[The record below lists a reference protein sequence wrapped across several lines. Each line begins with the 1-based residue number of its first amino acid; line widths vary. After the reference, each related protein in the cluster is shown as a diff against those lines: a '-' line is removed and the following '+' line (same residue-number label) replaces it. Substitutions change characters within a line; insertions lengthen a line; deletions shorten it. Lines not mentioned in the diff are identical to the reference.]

1 MNIRNFYLLLTGI
14 LLVSFTSC
22 KKTPVADKGSGNVT
36 GNPTGKDVPAGY
48 GDGVTFINNGTS
60 AIFNIYAPLKKSVT
74 LLGDFNNWTAS
85 SKYAMTNST
94 DGTRWWIE
102 VDNLDPTAEYAYE
115 YFIDGNLKVADPY
128 SNKILDSAND
138 QYIPTS
144 VYPNIKKYPS
154 GAGEVS
160 HIVSDIQY
168 NAPAYTWKTGS
179 FTPASQKNLVV
190 YELLPRDFIATHSY
204 QTLTDTL
211 SYMANLG
218 VNAIEL
224 MPVNEFEGNDSWG
237 YNNNFM
243 FALDK
248 YYGTP
253 NAYKGFIDACHAK
266 GIAVIQDIVLEDQF
280 GSSPMVQMYWNAAA
294 QQPAA
299 NSPWFDQTTMHPDGV
314 GYQVNHS
321 TAATKYWAENVMKY
335 WMTEYKIDG
344 FRFDEAKGY
353 TQVNSGNVS
362 NSTTEA
368 AWAAYDQ
375 TRVSLWETY
384 NNYMKGLN
392 PNFYVI
398 LEMFAGNQEQA
409 IYGQQGMMMW
419 NNISTAGEQATM
431 GYATGPVWD
440 LSGLI
445 YSNDGMTTPYNLIDY
460 FESHDEE
467 RLQFKNEAYGNSSGS
482 YNVTNLPTGLARD
495 EAGAVIMFASPGPK
509 MLWEFGERGYDISI
523 NDATTGGRLGDKPPH
538 WEYMIDPNRHHLY
551 QVYSR
556 MIRMK
561 IKNPVFASTSF
572 TYNLGGPV
580 KYEQL
585 LDPTNNVEAVANFDV
600 VPQPASIS
608 FPSTG
613 NWYDNFSGNTISVT
627 SLPYSMTL
635 QPGEYHLFSSTPLSL

>member
-1 MNIRNFYLLLTGI
+1 MNIKNLYLLLAGV
-14 LLVSFTSC
+14 LLISFTSC
-22 KKTPVADKGSGNVT
+22 KKTPASNGGSGNVT
-36 GNPTGKDVPAGY
+36 GNPAGKPVPAGD
-48 GDGVTFINNGTS
+48 GDGVTFINGGKS
-60 AIFNIYAPLKKSVT
+60 AIFNLYAPSKKSVT
-74 LLGDFNNWTAS
+74 VLGDFNNWTAS
-85 SKYAMTNST
+85 STYAMTNT
-94 DGTRWWIE
+94 PDGTRWWIE
-102 VDNLDPTAEYAYE
+102 VDNLNPATEYAYE
-115 YFIDGNLKVADPY
+115 YQIDGNLRVADPY
-128 SNKILDSAND
+128 SHKILDSAND

-144 VYPNIKKYPS
+144 VYPGIKAYPS

-160 HIVSDIQY
+160 HIVSDMQY
-168 NAPAYTWKTGS
+168 SAPAYTWKTTS
-179 FTPASQKNLVV
+179 FTPANPKNLVV

-237 YNNNFM
+237 YNSNFM

-248 YYGTP
+248 YYGQP
-253 NAYKGFIDACHAK
+253 NDYKAFIDACHAR

-280 GSSPMVQMYWNAAA
+280 GSSPMVQMYWTGT
-294 QQPAA
+294 QPAA

-314 GYQVNHS
+314 GYQVNHQS
-321 TAATKYWAENVMKY
+321 AASQYWAENVMNY

-353 TQVNSGNVS
+353 TQVNSGTN
-362 NSTTEA
+362 EA
-368 AWAAYDQ
+368 TWAAYDP
-375 TRVSLWETY
+375 TRVALWEKY
-384 NNYMKGLN
+384 NNYMKGIN

-398 LEMFAGNQEQA
+398 LEMFAVSQEQT
-409 IYGQQGMMMW
+409 IYGQQGMMCW
-419 NNISTAGEQATM
+419 NDISGAGEQATM
-431 GYATGPVWD
+431 GYPTGPTWD
-440 LSGLI
+440 LSPI
-445 YSNDGMTTPYNLIDY
+445 FFNFDGMSTPYSLVTY

-495 EAGAVIMFASPGPK
+495 EAGAVIMLSAVGPN
-509 MLWEFGERGYDISI
+509 LIWEFGERGYDISI

-538 WEYMIDPNRHHLY
+538 WEYMSDPNRHHLY

-561 IKNPVFASTSF
+561 IHNSAFATTNF
-572 TYNLGGPV
+572 TYNLAGAV
-580 KYEQL
+580 KYIQL
-585 LDPTNNVEAVANFDV
+585 LDPAGANNVEAVANFDV
-600 VPQPASIS
+600 VADPASIN

-613 NWYDNFSGNTISVT
+613 SWYDNFSGTTINVT

-635 QPGEYHLFSSTPLSL
+635 QPGEYHLFSNTPLALK